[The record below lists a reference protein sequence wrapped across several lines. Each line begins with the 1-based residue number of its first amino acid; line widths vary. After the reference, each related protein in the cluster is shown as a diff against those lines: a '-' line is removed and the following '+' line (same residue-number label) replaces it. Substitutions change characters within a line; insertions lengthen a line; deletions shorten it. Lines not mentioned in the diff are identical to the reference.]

1 MTRSSVQK
9 SVVAILR
16 LPLYGL
22 VEYKLEII
30 TRAYFNELDFS
41 KRQVLRE
48 SFFNINSQ
56 LTPSLLDSPELFSGL
71 SVRNLFTRFGSQVI
85 ILFKLL
91 LLEKKTIFIMSP
103 IRELSASILT
113 ICSLIPGLV
122 QEGID
127 HSVIPFN
134 VKSLTK
140 DIVKKPTTLNASQF
154 QQSTSSA
161 VPEKELTESSYQ
173 KSSNTKTSLQVQSA
187 LVKSESQSSFGS
199 VIIDPID
206 PQLPEES
213 EEETQ
218 KRLDLIFSRPHLYY
232 GFPLQIFSCSS
243 YLLPYFSMPYFDV
256 IVNER
261 VRSCVAGSSNQIF
274 KRWENDI
281 DVFVI
286 VSIFCLHTVQIYIL
300 YLLIFC
306 C

>member
-16 LPLYGL
+16 LPFYGL

-48 SFFNINSQ
+48 SYLNINSQ

-85 ILFKLL
+85 VLFKLL

-113 ICSLIPGLV
+113 LCSLIPGLV
-122 QEGID
+122 QEGLV

-134 VKSLTK
+134 VKTLTK
-140 DIVKKPTTLNASQF
+140 DIVKKPTTLKDDEFGQTTNSNASK
-154 QQSTSSA
+154 
-161 VPEKELTESSYQ
+161 KEVTESSQ
-173 KSSNTKTSLQVQSA
+173 KSNSAITNLQVESA
-187 LVKSESQSSFGS
+187 LVKSESQSSFAS
-199 VIIDPID
+199 VSTDQID

-213 EEETQ
+213 EEEMQ
-218 KRLDLIFSRPHLYY
+218 KRLNSILERPHNFY

-256 IVNER
+256 LVNER

-286 VSIFCLHTVQIYIL
+286 VSTFYQSSQSIVTNLCFN
-300 YLLIFC
+300 
-306 C
+306 

>member
-56 LTPSLLDSPELFSGL
+56 LNPSMLDSPELFSGL

-85 ILFKLL
+85 IIFKLL

-113 ICSLIPGLV
+113 LCSLIPGLV
-122 QEGID
+122 QEGLD

-134 VKSLTK
+134 VKTLAK
-140 DIVKKPTTLNASQF
+140 NIVNKPVSENENELQQTTNV
-154 QQSTSSA
+154 
-161 VPEKELTESSYQ
+161 VPEKEVTESSQ
-173 KSSNTKTSLQVQSA
+173 KLSNTSTNLQVQSGLA
-187 LVKSESQSSFGS
+187 KSESQSSFAS
-199 VIIDPID
+199 VINDPID

-213 EEETQ
+213 EEEAQ
-218 KRLDLIFSRPHLYY
+218 KRLDSIFSRPHHFY

-243 YLLPYFSMPYFDV
+243 YCLPYFSMPYFDV
-256 IVNER
+256 LVNER

-286 VSIFCLHTVQIYIL
+286 VSTLCQHIEQIIIIIFCY
-300 YLLIFC
+300 F
-306 C
+306 